1 VWNNLNLAIGAT
13 VYIDV
18 FNIQQ
23 PKQTDITTGTQK
35 MITCSIDLDDS
46 YANGISGAQEILDSA
61 GSLQPIN
68 TAIAKISI
76 LSTSVDNF
84 YIRTT
89 QTLTINFDMN
99 TANIFGSGKTLYL
112 ELPFM
117 YSEWIRRS

>member
-1 VWNNLNLAIGAT
+1 MWNNLNLAIGAT

-89 QTLTINFDMN
+89 Q
-99 TANIFGSGKTLYL
+99 IFLPQGRVFTWNYPSCILNGSGDHKH
-112 ELPFM
+112 
-117 YSEWIRRS
+117 